1 MLHRVHT
8 HTSNTAPEAN
18 GLGNSYSRQF
28 TNGEPSFS
36 GALLFHTPDHN
47 EEHADVFP
55 DEPAGA
61 HLDPLGLDG
70 GPQSLLAAHV
80 VSSG

>member
-1 MLHRVHT
+1 MHP
-8 HTSNTAPEAN
+8 NWD
-18 GLGNSYSRQF
+18 
-28 TNGEPSFS
+28 PSLC
-36 GALLFHTPDHN
+36 GALKFHTPDHN

-70 GPQSLLAAHV
+70 SPQSFLAAHV